1 MNRRRALSKLI
12 FGAVVVSI
20 SVGLIG
26 CTKKAEQQS
35 DEKLK
40 VTVSINPLKEF
51 AQAIGGDKI
60 DITMMVPEGMEPHDF
75 EPKSKDLIELNKSQ
89 IFIYNGLGMEE
100 WLDKVTDTIED
111 KDKIQLIDSSKG
123 IEAIK
128 AAGKTD
134 PHIWLSLKN
143 AKIQCNNIKEALIKA
158 DTKNKDYYEKNY
170 KDFADKLD
178 KLYSE
183 NYNRFKELSNKD
195 FVTGHEAFGYLCRDF
210 GLTQKSV
217 EDVFGEGEIT
227 PQKLKEL
234 VEFCKTNKVKTI
246 FAEQLASP
254 KVSETLANEVGANV
268 QSIYTIESKE
278 DNKDYYESMKDN
290 LDKIYNS
297 LK

>member
-1 MNRRRALSKLI
+1 MNKRRALSKVI
-12 FGAVVVSI
+12 FGLIAVSL

-26 CTKKAEQQS
+26 CTKKTEQKS

-60 DITMMVPEGMEPHDF
+60 DINMMVPEGMEPHDF

-123 IEAIK
+123 IEAINT
-128 AAGKTD
+128 AGKID

-143 AKIQCNNIKEALIKA
+143 AKIQSNNIKEAFVKA
-158 DTKNKDYYEKNY
+158 DEKNKDYYEKNY
-170 KDFADKLD
+170 KEFSEKLD
-178 KLYSE
+178 NLYSE
-183 NYNRFKELSNKD
+183 NVSRFKELSNKD

-278 DNKDYYESMKDN
+278 DNKDYYESMKAN

>member
-1 MNRRRALSKLI
+1 MNKRRALSKVI
-12 FGAVVVSI
+12 FGVIVVSL
-20 SVGLIG
+20 SVALIG
-26 CTKKAEQQS
+26 CTKKTEQKN

-60 DITMMVPEGMEPHDF
+60 DINMMVPEGMEPHDF

-128 AAGKTD
+128 TAGKID

-143 AKIQCNNIKEALIKA
+143 AKIQSNNIKEALIKA
-158 DTKNKDYYEKNY
+158 DAKNKDYYEKNY
-170 KDFADKLD
+170 KDFSEKLD
-178 KLYSE
+178 KLYSD
-183 NYNRFKELSNKD
+183 NVSRFKELSNKD